1 MKTVA
6 KTLLLDKNGKL
17 LILYRS
23 ETHPRYAH
31 HPDLPGGEVEDG
43 ESPDVAASREIQEET
58 GLNVEASQIEVIY
71 TKIIDDQLVHIVCAA
86 RLTTIEPDIELS
98 WEHENYEWITLEV
111 FKMKVPQ
118 VGMDDY
124 YLTVH
129 QYVDTL
135 PVLAL

>member
-43 ESPDVAASREIQEET
+43 ELPGIAARREIQEET
-58 GLNVEASQIEVIY
+58 GLIIEASQIEVIY
-71 TKIIDDQLVHIVCAA
+71 TKIIDDQLVHIICMA
-86 RLTTIEPDIELS
+86 RLTTTEPTIELS
-98 WEHENYEWITLEV
+98 WEHENYEWITLEA
-111 FKMKVPQ
+111 FKTKAPA
-118 VGMDDY
+118 VGADDY
-124 YLTVH
+124 YLTVR
-129 QYVDTL
+129 QYVDARS
-135 PVLAL
+135 VFV